1 MNTIIEGFCVLGF
14 FSAGYLFIALYA
26 RQSQHINITRR
37 HIMPVSIDKTYKT
50 QCGDD
55 VKIYAIYEDQEYET
69 VHGAISKNGEW
80 ISTCWRKDGRFDTF
94 IFLNQNDYDLVEVK
108 PRIKRTYWVNLYPN
122 KDYINAHSSR
132 AGADGAASSER
143 IACVK
148 REIDCEEGEGLND
161 TA

>member
-1 MNTIIEGFCVLGF
+1 
-14 FSAGYLFIALYA
+14 
-26 RQSQHINITRR
+26 
-37 HIMPVSIDKTYKT
+37 MPVSIDKTYKT